1 MSEEASKLAGIIDGV
16 AMTEEAAK
24 LLWKEFSE
32 HMEANRGD
40 MAGYAK
46 KRAWFSVLPE
56 YRGGKAVLIVKT
68 TANAKGPPPV
78 GLPQKPKPKPQP
90 KAKQGAKPQPKGGA
104 KPQPKGGAKPQPK
117 GGAKPQQGAKPQPKA
132 APKPSQKVAAKPQA
146 GQKAPQKPGQP
157 ASPRPQN
164 GGGQAP
170 PKKRPS

>member
-1 MSEEASKLAGIIDGV
+1 MSEEATKLAGIIDGV
-16 AMTEEAAK
+16 TMTEEAAR

-32 HMEANRGD
+32 HMDANRGD

-46 KRAWFSVLPE
+46 KRGWFSVLPE

-78 GLPQKPKPKPQP
+78 AAPQKAKPQQKKQPKPQP
-90 KAKQGAKPQPKGGA
+90 KQGAKPQPKAQQGAKPLPKPAAKPQPKPGA
-104 KPQPKGGAKPQPK
+104 KPQPKP
-117 GGAKPQQGAKPQPKA
+117 
-132 APKPSQKVAAKPQA
+132 AAKPPV
-146 GQKAPQKPGQP
+146 GQKTPQTPAPP
-157 ASPRPQN
+157 AAPRPRN